1 MKYIILNERL
11 FAEDCINNTIVE
23 ERPHDTLPTIARYYY
38 HVCGYRKKRII
49 RELTE
54 YMIQRFPDYIPNR
67 VHWDMYIE
75 SVASKAG
82 RYKLC
87 EIDGVKVTRSE
98 MDAIDK
104 LGQQKLQKV
113 AFTYLCLAKFWNKK
127 NPSNNNWVNME
138 PREVFKYAHVSA
150 NTTNRGLMLSKL
162 NAAGL
167 VSFAKKNTNL
177 SCRVE
182 FIDDSSTEILFVSDF
197 RELGY
202 EYLFFKGK
210 NYFRCAECGILTKK
224 TADNKGLYCKN
235 CATQDPPG
243 FKRIKCID
251 CGTEFLIP
259 VSNRRTIRC
268 GTCESWHRKEY
279 WSYYHRTVHIDE
291 NIPDDDDNEYAI
303 IGGE

>member
-1 MKYIILNERL
+1 MKHIILNERL
-11 FAEDCINNTIVE
+11 YAEDCLENTIVE
-23 ERPHDTLPTIARYYY
+23 ERPHDVLPVLAKYYY
-38 HVCGYRKKRII
+38 HKCGYRKKKII
-49 RELTE
+49 RELTD

-75 SVASKAG
+75 SVASRAG
-82 RYKLC
+82 KCKLY
-87 EIDGVKVTRSE
+87 EIDGVKVTQSE

-104 LGQQKLQKV
+104 LSQQKLQKV
-113 AFTYLCLAKFWNKK
+113 AFTYLCLAKLGNKK
-127 NPSNNNWVNME
+127 NPSNNNWVSIE
-138 PREVFKYAHVSA
+138 PRDVFKYAHVSG

-167 VSFAKKNTNL
+167 LSFAKKNTNL

-210 NYFRCAECGILTKK
+210 DYFRCAECGILTRK
-224 TADNKGLYCKN
+224 TVDNKGLYCKN
-235 CATQDPPG
+235 CASQDPPG
-243 FKRIKCID
+243 YKRIKCID

-259 VSNRRTIRC
+259 ASNRRTIRC

-279 WSYYHRTVHIDE
+279 KSAWYQSSMPAIEVLNEDE
-291 NIPDDDDNEYAI
+291 
-303 IGGE
+303 